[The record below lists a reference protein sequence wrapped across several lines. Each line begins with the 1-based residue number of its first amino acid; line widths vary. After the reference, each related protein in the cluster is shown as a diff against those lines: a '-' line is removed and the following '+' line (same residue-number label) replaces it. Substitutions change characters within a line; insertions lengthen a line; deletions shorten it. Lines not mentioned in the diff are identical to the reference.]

1 MREPWKQYHIVLV
14 NLDPTMGSEIRKTRP
29 CVIVSPD
36 EMNKY
41 LGTIIVCPVTSVKR
55 AYPTRISITLKRK
68 VSWIAADQIRTIAKE
83 RIIRSLGSLKAD
95 SIETLKSILQ
105 EMLVD

>member
-1 MREPWKQYHIVLV
+1 MNWKQYQIVLV
-14 NLDPTMGSEIRKTRP
+14 NLDPTIGHEIRKTRP

-36 EMNKY
+36 EMNKH

-68 VSWIAADQIRTIAKE
+68 ASWIAVDQIRTIAKE
-83 RIIRSLGSLKAD
+83 RIIRSLGALSAD
-95 SIETLKSILQ
+95 SIGSLKSMLQ